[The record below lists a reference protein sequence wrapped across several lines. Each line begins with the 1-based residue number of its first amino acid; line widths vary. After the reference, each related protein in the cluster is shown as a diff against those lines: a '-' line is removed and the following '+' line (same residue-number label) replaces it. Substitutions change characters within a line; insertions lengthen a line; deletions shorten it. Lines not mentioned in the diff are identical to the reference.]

1 MEGCGQDPHQ
11 SSGAVRGAAG
21 RRLGVGARPMPRVVV
36 AGMGAVTAH
45 GLTVESLWTGVSAG
59 SVAIRPLVHLAAER
73 LAVQIG
79 GEVVEA
85 CLPVHRYPHPP
96 EYRDRVFDFTLK
108 AAEEAMQTS
117 GVQVGTGL
125 RSVAAERWAV
135 IVGTSVG
142 GLQSAERW
150 FAGWLGTSAATGP
163 ALLPLAPPQALAEVM
178 SAAFRTRGP
187 TLTLAT
193 ACATGANV
201 LGYAAD
207 LIRFGYAD
215 AALAG
220 GSDAITDVLFA
231 GFGSLEALSPT
242 PSAPFSRSRRG
253 LSIGEGSGMLVLLRE
268 DVAHSLGVP
277 ILAEIAGYGLSA
289 DGYHPTAPQPE
300 GEGAARAIRAALDA
314 AGVAPGDIG
323 YINAHGTGTLKN
335 DEAETR
341 GVRRALGAAAD
352 RIPMS
357 STKSM
362 IGHLLGAAGAVEAI
376 VTVKAL
382 EAQVAPPTVNYDG
395 ADPECDLDYVPHA
408 ARPAAMQAALSNN
421 FGFGG
426 ANASLLIAR
435 PGVLESAQ
443 AAAPTDRVVI
453 TGLGAVS
460 PAGPT
465 AGALWQAFADGRV
478 CTHFKGGVWTGRFRL
493 DPSPFLSPRERRRM
507 DRLSICAVMAS
518 TLALRDAGISTG
530 AGAGAGAGARI
541 GVLFGTGL
549 GPMESMEQL
558 VRPLL
563 EEGPGAANPAIF
575 PNTVYNA
582 AAGYVAM
589 QLGVTGPT
597 STVTAGHAA
606 GAVALQYATDLVA
619 SRRAD
624 AMLCLAADTLTDV
637 VLRAHQELGLLYAGG
652 DGLALSE
659 GGFALLLESLS
670 SAQARQARIYGEV
683 LGCGMASDARGI
695 GRVDPQGRGV
705 EQAMRVALDRACLT
719 PGDVSAVWA
728 NAAGQLRVDTAEMRA
743 IERLFHDSWKPCIV
757 TPKLR
762 MGEPVGAGGPLNAI
776 LALQCWARGSGGA
789 HVGPV
794 GPVLVNSSSLGGAH
808 VSVVLAP
815 YGESTREE
823 SVPQTDAPE
832 RRYAA

>member
-1 MEGCGQDPHQ
+1 MHQ
-11 SSGAVRGAAG
+11 SGEAVRGEVET
-21 RRLGVGARPMPRVVV
+21 RRSAGARPLPRVVV

-45 GLTVESLWTGVSAG
+45 GLSVESLWAGVSAG
-59 SVAIRPLVHLAAER
+59 AVAIRPLVHLSTER

-96 EYRDRVFDFTLK
+96 EHRDRVFDFTLM

-117 GVQVGTGL
+117 GVRVGSGP
-125 RSVAAERWAV
+125 RSVPAERWAV
-135 IVGTSVG
+135 VVGTSVG

-150 FAGWLGTSAATGP
+150 FAGYLGRSAATGP
-163 ALLPLAPPQALAEVM
+163 ALLPLAPPQALAEAV

-201 LGYAAD
+201 LGYTAD

-242 PSAPFSRSRRG
+242 PSAPFARSRRG

-268 DVAHSLGVP
+268 DTAHSLGVP
-277 ILAEIAGYGLSA
+277 VLAEVAGYGLSA
-289 DGYHPTAPQPE
+289 DGYHPTAPQPD
-300 GEGAARAIRAALDA
+300 GAGAARAIRAALDA
-314 AGVAPGDIG
+314 AGATPGGIG
-323 YINAHGTGTLKN
+323 YVNAHGTGTLKN

-352 RIPMS
+352 RVPMS

-382 EAQVAPPTVNYDG
+382 EAQVAPPTANYDE
-395 ADPECDLDYVPHA
+395 ADPECDMDYVPHT
-408 ARPAAMQAALSNN
+408 ARPVAMEVVLSNN

-426 ANASLLIAR
+426 ANASLVIAR
-435 PGVLESAQ
+435 PGALEAPHTV
-443 AAAPTDRVVI
+443 APTERVVI

-478 CTHFKGGVWTGRFRL
+478 CTHFRGGIWSGRFRL
-493 DPSPFLSPRERRRM
+493 DPSPFLTPRERRRM

-518 TLALRDAGISTG
+518 TLALRDAAIRTGEG
-530 AGAGAGAGARI
+530 AGERI
-541 GVLFGTGL
+541 GVLFGTGM

-563 EEGPGAANPAIF
+563 EEGPGSANPAIF

-606 GAVALQYATDLVA
+606 GAVALQYAYDLVA

-637 VLRAHQELGLLYAGG
+637 VLRAHRELGLLYAGG

-670 SAQARQARIYGEV
+670 SAQARHARIYGEV
-683 LGCGMASDARGI
+683 LGCGMLSDARGI
-695 GRVDPQGRGV
+695 GRVDPHGGGV
-705 EQAMRVALDRACLT
+705 ELAMRLALERACLT

-728 NAAGQLRVDTAEMRA
+728 NAAGQMRADTAEMRA

-776 LALQCWARGSGGA
+776 LALECWARGSGGA

-808 VSVVLAP
+808 VSVALAP
-815 YGESTREE
+815 YGEAARKGP
-823 SVPQTDAPE
+823 VPQTDAPE
-832 RRYAA
+832 LGHSE